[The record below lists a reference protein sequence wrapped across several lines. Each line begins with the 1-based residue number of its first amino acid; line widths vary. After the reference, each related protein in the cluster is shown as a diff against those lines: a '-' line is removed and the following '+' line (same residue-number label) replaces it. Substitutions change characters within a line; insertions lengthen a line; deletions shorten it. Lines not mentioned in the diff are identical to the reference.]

1 MGRKSQNP
9 HRELLRPEEKLLG
22 VCLLVISK
30 GEKLGGDPDRLP
42 SVLSLKD
49 GPSGKSG
56 IEPGI
61 GLFPPNRPVTEYLG
75 GNLPEPGGVLSDE
88 ACVLLVDRNGRS
100 RKGDRFLGEDP
111 VIPVLRD
118 LRVVDETLVSNP
130 LEKNRLLG
138 GSGIRAKAVAGLH
151 GSMIPSVTWI
161 INPTDQAP
169 MPYTLLRCTL
179 FL

>member
-1 MGRKSQNP
+1 MGRKGQNP

-42 SVLSLKD
+42 SVFSLKD
-49 GPSGKSG
+49 RSSGKSG

-88 ACVLLVDRNGRS
+88 PGIFLIDRNGRS
-100 RKGDRFLGEDP
+100 RERNGFFGEGP
-111 VIPVLRD
+111 VVPVLRD
-118 LRVVDETLVSNP
+118 LGVIDEALMSYPWRRIDSWAGVGYAR
-130 LEKNRLLG
+130 KRLPICMG
-138 GSGIRAKAVAGLH
+138 V
-151 GSMIPSVTWI
+151 
-161 INPTDQAP
+161 
-169 MPYTLLRCTL
+169 
-179 FL
+179 